1 MYRLIAPM
9 VAFALL
15 FGACGGGSN
24 DSPEAEATPT
34 AVAAEAETQVVEEPT
49 PTAIIVVPPKAP
61 LIYTVQAGNSL
72 GAIAESFGVS
82 IEELAAENGIEN
94 YNLIVVGQ
102 ELIIPE
108 IEEEEEEE

>member
-1 MYRLIAPM
+1 M
-9 VAFALL
+9 VAFTLL
-15 FGACGGGSN
+15 FGACGGGSS

-34 AVAAEAETQVVEEPT
+34 AVVAEAETQVVEEPT

-108 IEEEEEEE
+108 IEEDEEEE

>member
-1 MYRLIAPM
+1 MQKLIAPITI
-9 VAFALL
+9 FTLI
-15 FGACGGGSN
+15 FGACGGSN
-24 DSPEAEATPT
+24 DDSPEAESTPT
-34 AVAAEAETQVVEEPT
+34 AVVTGTETQVAEEPT

-82 IEELAAENGIEN
+82 IEELAAENGIDN

-102 ELIIPE
+102 ELVIPE
-108 IEEEEEEE
+108 KEEDEEEE